1 MTLNPAKPKTP
12 ETRAR
17 IRAFRREDADRQLE
31 RCRIQLGMGAGFTTL
46 DPSQP
51 YRLVRALRMARRAA
65 SGGMRDYDPVRHL
78 LLARYLKSLKLHE
91 ASHKIAVSKKNA
103 EKQPTAREE
112 VYDLNLVGDDPQ
124 P

>member
-1 MTLNPAKPKTP
+1 MTLKPAKPKTP

-17 IRAFRREDADRQLE
+17 IRAFRREDVDRQLE
-31 RCRIQLGMGAGFTTL
+31 QCRIKLGMGAGFAAL

-51 YRLVRALRMARRAA
+51 YRLVRTLRMARRAA

-91 ASHKIAVSKKNA
+91 APHNSGI
-103 EKQPTAREE
+103 EE
-112 VYDLNLVGDDPQ
+112 EHGKAPIRSRGSV
-124 P
+124 